1 MKLSSPL
8 GVPLG
13 IGAFTGVVLPLQS
26 NILKNNLNKIN
37 VIHLIDLY
45 LFKEFSIPKFSK
57 KT

>member
-57 KT
+57 KN